1 MGMLDGLIGQIA
13 QQALQGGQGGQQ
25 QGGLGGILG
34 GLLGGA
40 QQQGGALGGGLGGIL
55 GGLLGGGQQQGQVAQ
70 PGGFNLGG
78 ASPAVLAAVLPLV
91 LSWVQQQGGIG
102 NVLSSLTN
110 SGLGQQ
116 AQSWIG
122 TGENHAVD
130 PAAIGQI
137 FSPDQIAQVAAKV
150 GVSPEEVQSGLATV
164 LPHVVN
170 QLTPSGDTSNA
181 GEANNEIGNILGK
194 LGGFFS

>member
-1 MGMLDGLIGQIA
+1 MTMGMLDGLIGQIA

-25 QGGLGGILG
+25 GGLGGILG

-40 QQQGGALGGGLGGIL
+40 QQQGGGLGGML
-55 GGLLGGGQQQGQVAQ
+55 GGLLGGGQQQGQAAQ

-78 ASPAVLAAVLPLV
+78 ASPTVLAAVLPLV
-91 LSWVQQQGGIG
+91 LAWVQQQGGIG

-122 TGENHAVD
+122 TGANHPVD
-130 PAAIGQI
+130 PQAVSQI
-137 FSPDQIAQVAAKV
+137 FSQDQIAAVAAKV
-150 GVSPEEVQSGLATV
+150 GVSPEEVQNGLATV
-164 LPHVVN
+164 LPHVIS
-170 QLTPSGDTSNA
+170 QLTPNGDTANA
-181 GEANNEIGNILGK
+181 GEADNEIGNVLGK
-194 LGGFFS
+194 LGSLFG